1 MASGV
6 QQIAVL
12 DRNSMTHFPDTP
24 FDHPGDYIAAYSRE
38 IAAAHKTIDA
48 AAFDRAATTLQGA
61 IARNATIW
69 TCGNGGSAAIANHF
83 VCDHTKGTRTDTQIM
98 PRVHSLVS
106 NIEITTAIAN
116 DMAYDQV
123 FSYQLHSYALPGD
136 VLVAIS
142 SSGNSPNI
150 WNALKWAKTAGVH
163 TIAMTG
169 FNGGKARDIADISLH
184 VAAHN
189 YGVVEDVHQSL
200 MHALAQFLRQRHM
213 SDRSLIAS
221 RSF

>member
-1 MASGV
+1 
-6 QQIAVL
+6 
-12 DRNSMTHFPDTP
+12 MTYFPETP
-24 FDHPGDYIAAYSRE
+24 FDHPGDYIAAYSRT
-38 IAAAHKTIDA
+38 IAAAHATIDA
-48 AAFDRAATTLQGA
+48 AAFGRATTMLRDA
-61 IARNATIW
+61 IARNATIL

-83 VCDHTKGTRTDTQIM
+83 VCDHTKGTRADTHIM

-106 NIEITTAIAN
+106 NIEITSAIAN
-116 DMAYDQV
+116 DLAFDQV
-123 FSYQLHSYALPGD
+123 FSYQLHSYASPGD

-142 SSGNSPNI
+142 SSGNSPNVL
-150 WNALKWAKTAGVH
+150 NALEWSKANGVH

-169 FNGGKARDIADISLH
+169 FHGGKARDIADISLH

-200 MHALAQFLRQRHM
+200 MHALAQFLRQHHM
-213 SDRSLIAS
+213 TDRSLIAS

>member
-1 MASGV
+1 MA
-6 QQIAVL
+6 
-12 DRNSMTHFPDTP
+12 RFPEAH
-24 FDHPGDYIAAYSRE
+24 FDHPGDYIAAYSSA
-38 IAAAHKTIDA
+38 IVAAHATIDT
-48 AAFDRAATTLQGA
+48 AAFSRAVKTLQDA

-69 TCGNGGSAAIANHF
+69 TCGNGGSASISNHF
-83 VCDHTKGTRTDTQIM
+83 VCDHTKGIRTDTKIM

-106 NIEITTAIAN
+106 NIELTTAIAN
-116 DMAYDQV
+116 DTAYDQV
-123 FSYQLHSYALPGD
+123 FSFQLHSYASPGD

-142 SSGNSPNI
+142 SSGNSPNVV
-150 WNALKWAKTAGVH
+150 NALEWAKTNGVH
-163 TIAMTG
+163 AIAMTG

-213 SDRSLIAS
+213 SDRSLIGS

>member
-1 MASGV
+1 MA
-6 QQIAVL
+6 
-12 DRNSMTHFPDTP
+12 HFPEAP
-24 FDHPGDYIAAYSRE
+24 FDHPGEYMAAYSKAV
-38 IAAAHKTIDA
+38 AAAHATVDA
-48 AAFDRAATTLQGA
+48 AAFGRAAAALHDA
-61 IARNATIW
+61 IERNATIL

-83 VCDHTKGTRTDTQIM
+83 VCDHTKGARADTDIR

-116 DMAYDQV
+116 DLAYDQV
-123 FSYQLHSYALPGD
+123 FSYQLHSYASPGD

-142 SSGNSPNI
+142 SSGNSPNVLG
-150 WNALKWAKTAGVH
+150 ALEWAKENDVG

-169 FNGGKARDIADISLH
+169 FTGGKARDIADISLH

-200 MHALAQFLRQRHM
+200 MHALAQFLRQKRM
-213 SDRSLIAS
+213 LDRSLVAS

>member
-1 MASGV
+1 
-6 QQIAVL
+6 
-12 DRNSMTHFPDTP
+12 MTYFPELHFE
-24 FDHPGDYIAAYSRE
+24 HPRDYFAAYSKE
-38 IAAAHKTIDA
+38 LATAHLTVDA
-48 AAFDRAATTLQGA
+48 AAFDRAAVLLQDA
-61 IARNATIW
+61 IKRNATIL

-83 VCDHTKGTRTDTQIM
+83 VCDHTKGTRADTQIL

-116 DMAYDQV
+116 DLAYDQV
-123 FSYQLHSYALPGD
+123 FAFQLDSYASVGD

-142 SSGNSPNI
+142 SSGNSPNVV
-150 WNALKWAKTAGVH
+150 NALTWAKTHGVH
-163 TIAMTG
+163 SIAMTG
-169 FNGGKARDIADISLH
+169 FNGGKARGLADVSLH

-189 YGVVEDVHQSL
+189 YGIVEDVHQSL

-213 SDRSLIAS
+213 TDHTLIPS

>member
-1 MASGV
+1 M
-6 QQIAVL
+6 
-12 DRNSMTHFPDTP
+12 RFPDAP
-24 FDHPGDYIAAYSRE
+24 FDDAGDYIAAYSGA
-38 IAAAHKTIDA
+38 IAAAFATVEQAYFRQA
-48 AAFDRAATTLQGA
+48 AAALEEAV
-61 IARNATIW
+61 ARNATIF

-83 VCDHTKGTRTDTQIM
+83 VCDHTKGTRADTHLM
-98 PRVHSLVS
+98 PRVHSLVA
-106 NIEITTAIAN
+106 NIEINTAIAN
-116 DMAYDQV
+116 DLAFDHI
-123 FSYQLHSYALPGD
+123 FSYQLESYATPGD
-136 VLVAIS
+136 VVVAIS

-150 WNALKWAKTAGVH
+150 VNALLWAKSHGVS

-169 FNGGKARDIADISLH
+169 FNGGKARELADIPLY

-213 SDRSLIAS
+213 KDRSLVVS

>member
-1 MASGV
+1 M
-6 QQIAVL
+6 I
-12 DRNSMTHFPDTP
+12 NFPEIP
-24 FDHPGDYIAAYSRE
+24 FENPQEYLAGYSE
-38 IAAAHKTIDA
+38 AIVAAHKSIDPNEFA
-48 AAFDRAATTLQGA
+48 KAATALEGA
-61 IARNATIW
+61 VDRHATIL

-83 VCDHTKGTRTDTQIM
+83 VCDHTKGARADTDIR

-116 DMAYDQV
+116 DMAYDRV
-123 FSYQLHSYALPGD
+123 FSFQLDSYASAGD

-150 WNALKWAKTAGVH
+150 VSALEWAKAHGIGS
-163 TIAMTG
+163 IAMTG
-169 FNGGKARDIADISLH
+169 FNGGKAREIADISLH

-200 MHALAQFLRQRHM
+200 MHALAQYLRQRRM
-213 SDRSLIAS
+213 IDRSLIAS
-221 RSF
+221 RAF

>member
-1 MASGV
+1 MV
-6 QQIAVL
+6 
-12 DRNSMTHFPDTP
+12 RFPHGP
-24 FDHPGDYIAAYSRE
+24 FDDAGDYIAAYSKE
-38 IAAAHKTIDA
+38 IAAAFATIDQAAFRKA
-48 AAFDRAATTLQGA
+48 AAALEAALV
-61 IARNATIW
+61 RNATIF

-83 VCDHTKGTRTDTQIM
+83 VCDHTKGTRADTDLL
-98 PRVHSLVS
+98 PRIHSLVA
-106 NIEITTAIAN
+106 NIEINTAIAN

-123 FSYQLHSYALPGD
+123 FSYQLQSYASPGD
-136 VLVAIS
+136 VLVVIS

-150 WNALKWAKTAGVH
+150 VNALLWAKDHGVS

-169 FNGGKARDIADISLH
+169 FDGGKARDLADMPLY

-213 SDRSLIAS
+213 TDPALIRS